1 MTYKLI
7 GNISTKKF
15 SKVNKQN
22 LGEML
27 NQKETLG
34 FMEYQNTST
43 KLVIRLDE
51 EIKDVNYYA
60 DIIERMSNLTEQDE
74 VHLVINSV
82 GGTADGAMA
91 IISAIENTDAV
102 VVGIVEGK
110 CHSAASII
118 LMHCDGAAIG
128 KYAHSLCHVW
138 SNFDGGK
145 APDFD
150 SSYNFNR
157 KFLRDF
163 IEDSYKYFMTD
174 EEIQQML
181 DGKDW
186 WFDADSLAE
195 RIQRRYEMLQQEQE
209 EIHDDDSGKECCEG
223 CSCSGGEDYDKEFY
237 GDEFCGDDPR
247 NKLSYKLLDETF
259 NESK

>member
-7 GNISTKKF
+7 GEANPKKF
-15 SKVNKQN
+15 SKVNQPN
-22 LGEML
+22 ISEILQ
-27 NQKETLG
+27 QKETLG
-34 FMEYQNTST
+34 YMEYQNTST

-51 EIKDVNYYA
+51 EIKDVNYYS
-60 DIIERMSNLTEQDE
+60 DIIERMNNLTEDDQVE
-74 VHLVINSV
+74 IVINSI

-91 IISAIENTDAV
+91 LISAIENTDAT

-110 CHSAASII
+110 CHSAASLI

-157 KFLRDF
+157 KYLRNF
-163 IEDSYKYFMTD
+163 IEDSYKYFLTD

-186 WFDADSLAE
+186 WFDADELVE
-195 RIQRRYEMLQQEQE
+195 RIQRRYEMLQQEYNSKE
-209 EIHDDDSGKECCEG
+209 DPCESCERDDCEG
-223 CSCSGGEDYDKEFY
+223 YPHYEDESEEEESVKYCNDSCCS
-237 GDEFCGDDPR
+237 
-247 NKLSYKLLDETF
+247 NK
-259 NESK
+259 